1 MFIIRKTVVRVL
13 CKARSLFRPAVLN
26 LQISGEEFVHFIL
39 CVIQY
44 DTRGD
49 FFKFLIDDICYY
61 YVTLT
66 LITIK
71 SN

>member
-1 MFIIRKTVVRVL
+1 M
-13 CKARSLFRPAVLN
+13 
-26 LQISGEEFVHFIL
+26 HFIL

-49 FFKFLIDDICYY
+49 FLKFLIDDICYY
-61 YVTLT
+61 YATLT
-66 LITIK
+66 LITQK